1 MCIRDSREA
10 TVALARPW
18 HDAQVG
24 GAGEVWIG
32 VTGHRDLA
40 RPDEVTAAVDVV
52 LDDLAADGGP
62 TLVVVSAL
70 AEGADRI
77 VARQVLARPGSR
89 LIALLPLDPVDYVAD
104 FADVASVQEFT
115 DLLGAADEVEVI
127 KGAPSDDWSR
137 EAAYERAG
145 HAMLD
150 RSDVLLALW
159 DGEPGR
165 GRGGTAEMVFEAGLI
180 GRRCEVIAV
189 ERG

>member
-1 MCIRDSREA
+1 M
-10 TVALARPW
+10 
-18 HDAQVG
+18 
-24 GAGEVWIG
+24 G

-40 RPDEVTAAVDVV
+40 RPDEVAAAVDAA
-52 LDDLAADGGP
+52 LDGLDGDGRS
-62 TLVVVSAL
+62 LVAVSGL

-77 VARQVLARPGSR
+77 VAQRVLARPGGR
-89 LIALLPLDPVDYVAD
+89 LVALLPLEPADYIAD
-104 FADVASVQEFT
+104 FADADSVREFG
-115 DLLGAADEVEVI
+115 DLLAAADEYEVI
-127 KGAPSDDWSR
+127 TGSASDDWSR

-150 RSDVLLALW
+150 RADVLLALW

-189 ERG
+189 ERA